1 MKRVTRLALYMLALI
16 PAGCGTSPPTN
27 FFTLKEIAPAARTAS
42 VGGVPIVVDAVKVP
56 AMLDRREMVRLTGS
70 SRVIVDSQ
78 DRWAAPFADVVRDA
92 LAQDMAARL
101 PEGLVRSG
109 DEISPGQPRR
119 DLVVDIRQ
127 FAPQEAKVTLD
138 ADWALL
144 AGESNQA
151 PRHHEHIVTTVN
163 GSDAASQAAGMS
175 AALGQ
180 FADRIAAAIAR
191 DASTGGRQ

>member
-1 MKRVTRLALYMLALI
+1 MLALI
-16 PAGCGTSPPTN
+16 PAGCGTSPPTD
-27 FFTLKEIAPAARTAS
+27 FYTLKEIAPAARTTS

-78 DRWAAPFADVVRDA
+78 DRWAAPFGDVVRDA
-92 LAQDMAARL
+92 LAQNMAARL

-127 FAPQEAKVTLD
+127 FAPQGGKVTLD
-138 ADWALL
+138 ANWALL
-144 AGESNQA
+144 AGGTNEA
-151 PRHHEHIVTTVN
+151 PRHHEHIVTTAN
-163 GSDAASQAAGMS
+163 GTDAASQAAGMS
-175 AALGQ
+175 VALGQ
-180 FADRIAAAIAR
+180 FADRIVAAIAR
-191 DASTGGRQ
+191 EAPSGGHQ